1 MIKTGKNDQNYYHDN
16 IRHIKVN
23 KKSQN
28 NESKNNS
35 LPHQENNYYYNTKIN
50 RLILQEAPNNNR
62 IQNIYP
68 HSGITNKNIYIDYD
82 ILANNLNNVNNINN
96 IISQKRPIQSLYKKT
111 TNYQRL
117 PITVK
122 KINENEIHDN
132 FNKDINGFNYV
143 NINRNINPNNLIQSS
158 RVYYNNNNK
167 NNINFYKIYG
177 EENSS
182 QRRHNDNLIG
192 NEYANLSQRNTNYYF
207 NNLDNINK
215 RYNQNYNY
223 MQTNVDLNNNSS
235 NNPNKSANCKKI
247 PIRQEKIG
255 KYFIRN
261 PGMPDP
267 SRTNFSLNKK
277 NNYKNRYKSPEI
289 KLVKN
294 KLEKNNYS
302 TIQNDKSNEDINKKV
317 YSSGF
322 GFYKKKDEINN
333 NCNNNNIIVQK
344 INSSEKLNKNNNQC
358 KAIENKNNLNI
369 INISND
375 LYEKIPA
382 KNINIYEI
390 SGKTDDSS
398 NKDNKMSNINNFKN
412 YIKNELTD
420 YNSIKKT
427 IEEFCEILEQ
437 FYYISFKKSYEYF
450 IQNLMLYNN
459 KNSKRN
465 IILRRFND
473 DKKSN
478 KTNHIKINQSTTIN
492 NNIKFLQNERINTI
506 DNENIKKDIQIENYI
521 SKRKNK
527 SPSKFIELQNNIS
540 NSMMK
545 INQDNYIK
553 IFNNLFRKKGEI
565 DKRCKSPLIKTGN
578 SDIRMTNN
586 SIKSF
591 DYGGEIEKEAI
602 YDKYNTNTNVNLCFQ
617 KKNLNKYNLKINT
630 EYLRQSCDNNNK
642 ENILIKRNLKDSIN
656 VLYTDDNNKII
667 KRENSFKF
675 KNNNFDLIN
684 KLNNTENNN
693 IFDTDENNNR
703 KGFAEGEKLYYD
715 ENNIFQKQKYKI
727 SNTLEPPLLYK
738 SIKKI
743 NNINE
748 IQRNDPESKIY
759 IQLNTNNDKNNNIL
773 YSKPLLKKMKTKYIE
788 QDQNN
793 KNMSALE
800 AGPCGRYSHVPNNN
814 MLDRSLNMSRS
825 PYNTEM
831 KLFLDEQINNYDIN
845 EFILNEIIVKNVST
859 EDKRLNVFIKYI
871 TLENYPNKNRDRLL
885 SKLLNINKNNKK
897 DDNFDINKFKW
908 KHTDSICFIIKNNK
922 KQKKKNNFNKKLSKK
937 NIIYEKNNWDN
948 CRYYNEHEEEGEVE
962 VENLP
967 SPRNDKVKEG
977 DEKITKNNRHK
988 VLTSIGEEE
997 DEKTKNQLS
1006 INYNNLEE
1014 EINNNKNK
1022 KYINE
1027 ELKNSIIY
1035 LMSVLQNKY
1044 DDNKKSILY
1053 NFFKNLRRIKTN
1065 SLLFNSKKFKKNI
1078 SKNNNRYYND
1088 NNINKF
1094 EKIKKKQIKEYDL
1107 NNTNTD
1113 INIKRN
1119 LKNSIKEKDN
1129 IYNNTEDIIIN
1140 KSYNKLNNY
1149 ISFNNNEN
1157 PLAKSRKEDLLGSI
1171 KKLKDEAIKIK
1182 NFKSESNLSSKNS
1195 KEKVNNNINKE
1206 NNKKDDEEKEIMKK
1220 KKLAKLGKLFNNLN
1234 QENNIINA
1242 IKEQFLNWTNNN
1254 DFSSKK
1260 LENKENRK
1268 EYGLKTFDMKYMFTN
1283 ESNNKGINKDKIT
1296 YNEFEKKINM
1306 FKNKIISYCFK
1317 NVSIEKKNKSE
1328 MESIDEK
1335 EIRKT
1340 YERDSE
1346 NSYENE
1352 NKQSIGKYEIG
1363 RKKNIKNRYENKKI
1377 YKKEEEEEEE
1387 ENEEEDKK

>member
-1 MIKTGKNDQNYYHDN
+1 MIKTEKNDQNYYHDN

-28 NESKNNS
+28 NDIKNNS

-68 HSGITNKNIYIDYD
+68 HPGISNKNIYIDYD
-82 ILANNLNNVNNINN
+82 ILANNINNVNNINN
-96 IISQKRPIQSLYKKT
+96 IIPQKRPIQSLYKKT
-111 TNYQRL
+111 TNYQKL
-117 PITVK
+117 PMTVK
-122 KINENEIHDN
+122 KLNENEINGN

-167 NNINFYKIYG
+167 NNINFYKIYS

-182 QRRHNDNLIG
+182 QRRNNYNSIG
-192 NEYANLSQRNTNYYF
+192 NEYVNLSQRNMNYYYC
-207 NNLDNINK
+207 NLDNINMK
-215 RYNQNYNY
+215 YNNKNYNY
-223 MQTNVDLNNNSS
+223 MKTSNNLNNDSS

-267 SRTNFSLNKK
+267 SRTTNSLNKK

-289 KLVKN
+289 ILFKN
-294 KLEKNNYS
+294 KLEKKNYS
-302 TIQNDKSNEDINKKV
+302 TIQNDKNNEDINKKE
-317 YSSGF
+317 YTSSGL
-322 GFYKKKDEINN
+322 GFYKKKDELNN
-333 NCNNNNIIVQK
+333 NCNNNNNIVHK
-344 INSSEKLNKNNNQC
+344 KNTSNNINKNNNQC
-358 KAIENKNNLNI
+358 KTIENKNNLNI

-382 KNINIYEI
+382 KNIKIYEI

-398 NKDNKMSNINNFKN
+398 NKDNKMNNVNNFKN
-412 YIKNELTD
+412 KLTD
-420 YNSIKKT
+420 YNSIKKI

-437 FYYISFKKSYEYF
+437 FYYISFKKSYKYF

-459 KNSKRN
+459 NKKNSKRD

-473 DKKSN
+473 GKKSN
-478 KTNHIKINQSTTIN
+478 KMNIIKINQSTNIN
-492 NNIKFLQNERINTI
+492 NNIRFIQNERISTI
-506 DNENIKKDIQIENYI
+506 DNENIKKDIQIENYL

-553 IFNNLFRKKGEI
+553 IFNNHFRKKDES
-565 DKRCKSPLIKTGN
+565 DKRSRSPYIEKGDN
-578 SDIRMTNN
+578 NMRMTNN

-591 DYGGEIEKEAI
+591 DYGGEIENEAMN
-602 YDKYNTNTNVNLCFQ
+602 DKYNTNTNVNLCFQ
-617 KKNLNKYNLKINT
+617 KKNINKYNLKINT
-630 EYLRQSCDNNNK
+630 EYLRQSNDSNYKDNT
-642 ENILIKRNLKDSIN
+642 LIKRNLKDSIN
-656 VLYTDDNNKII
+656 VLYTNDNNKII
-667 KRENSFKF
+667 QRENSFKF
-675 KNNNFDLIN
+675 KINNYDLIN
-684 KLNNTENNN
+684 KLNSTENNN
-693 IFDTDENNNR
+693 IFDTNENNNS
-703 KGFAEGEKLYYD
+703 KGFIEGERPYYD
-715 ENNIFQKQKYKI
+715 ENYIFQKQKYK
-727 SNTLEPPLLYK
+727 N
-738 SIKKI
+738 
-743 NNINE
+743 
-748 IQRNDPESKIY
+748 
-759 IQLNTNNDKNNNIL
+759 NNNIL
-773 YSKPLLKKMKTKYIE
+773 YSKPLLKKTKTKYIE

-793 KNMSALE
+793 KNMSVLE
-800 AGPCGRYSHVPNNN
+800 TRPCQRYSHVPNNN
-814 MLDRSLNMSRS
+814 MLDKSVNMPRSS
-825 PYNTEM
+825 YNTEQ

-845 EFILNEIIVKNVST
+845 EFNLNEIIVKNVST

-885 SKLLNINKNNKK
+885 SKLLNINKTNKK
-897 DDNFDINKFKW
+897 EDNFDINKFKW
-908 KHTDSICFIIKNNK
+908 KHTDSICFIIKNSK
-922 KQKKKNNFNKKLSKK
+922 KQKKEINFNKKILKK
-937 NIIYEKNNWDN
+937 NTIYEKNNWDN
-948 CRYYNEHEEEGEVE
+948 CGYHNDHEEDGEI
-962 VENLP
+962 ENLP
-967 SPRNDKVKEG
+967 SQGNDKVEEG
-977 DEKITKNNRHK
+977 DEKIPKNNRHK
-988 VLTSIGEEE
+988 VLTSIGEGEE
-997 DEKTKNQLS
+997 EQKTKNQLS
-1006 INYNNLEE
+1006 MNYNNSEE
-1014 EINNNKNK
+1014 GMNNNDINR

-1027 ELKNSIIY
+1027 ELKNSTIY
-1035 LMSVLQNKY
+1035 LMSVLLNKY
-1044 DDNKKSILY
+1044 DDNKKRILY
-1053 NFFKNLRRIKTN
+1053 TFFKNLRKIKTN
-1065 SLLFNSKKFKKNI
+1065 SLLFKSKKYKKNI
-1078 SKNNNRYYND
+1078 SQNNNRYYNN

-1094 EKIKKKQIKEYDL
+1094 EKIKKKQIKESDL
-1107 NNTNTD
+1107 NNTNND
-1113 INIKRN
+1113 LNMKRN
-1119 LKNSIKEKDN
+1119 K

-1140 KSYNKLNNY
+1140 KSCNKLNNY

-1157 PLAKSRKEDLLGSI
+1157 PLAKSRKEELFGSI
-1171 KKLKDEAIKIK
+1171 KKLKYEAIKIK
-1182 NFKSESNLSSKNS
+1182 NFKSESNLSSNNS
-1195 KEKVNNNINKE
+1195 KEKVDNNISKE
-1206 NNKKDDEEKEIMKK
+1206 KNNKDDEEKEIMKK

-1234 QENNIINA
+1234 RENNIINA

-1260 LENKENRK
+1260 SENKENRK
-1268 EYGLKTFDMKYMFTN
+1268 EYGLKTFDMKYMFNN
-1283 ESNNKGINKDKIT
+1283 EINDKGINKDKIS

-1317 NVSIEKKNKSE
+1317 NISIEKKNRSE

-1346 NSYENE
+1346 NVYENE

-1363 RKKNIKNRYENKKI
+1363 RKKLKNRYENKK
-1377 YKKEEEEEEE
+1377 EEREGEEE
-1387 ENEEEDKK
+1387 ENEEEEKK